1 MENDMH
7 LFTDND
13 FPRGGLERNFK
24 LQVVAL
30 LFLFRET
37 WTKYRVNKWWVF
49 RSLVFLESCFVR
61 LAICVHWAFLDN
73 FLKYP

>member
-1 MENDMH
+1 METDMH

-37 WTKYRVNKWWVF
+37 WTKYRVNK
-49 RSLVFLESCFVR
+49 
-61 LAICVHWAFLDN
+61 
-73 FLKYP
+73 